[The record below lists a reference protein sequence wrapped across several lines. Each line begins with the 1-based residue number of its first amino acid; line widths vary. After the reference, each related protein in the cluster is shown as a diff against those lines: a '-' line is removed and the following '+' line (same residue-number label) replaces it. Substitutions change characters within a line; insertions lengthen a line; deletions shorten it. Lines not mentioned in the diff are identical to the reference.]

1 MIHFNISI
9 WRKGCVNENKLE
21 FIVKERKLGSNESW
35 NTRTMQHGGPVGS
48 WRRRKT
54 NWRDLYTH
62 DILQSFLFTWFTN
75 IYLIFPGFFPQGFS
89 FAKSRSESVCR
100 CGIEQISSHRLHIWR
115 NIYERL
121 TSSEKKG
128 KITDRC
134 LWFKAFEVRRLYIWF
149 GTRIFW
155 ILNAIL
161 TPGLLNNLVPLT
173 GTTQIWKQTINLKA
187 TLLK

>member
-21 FIVKERKLGSNESW
+21 FIVKERKPGSNESW

-75 IYLIFPGFFPQGFS
+75 IYLIFPGFCPQGFS

-121 TSSEKKG
+121 TSSVKYVLSLLE
-128 KITDRC
+128 C
-134 LWFKAFEVRRLYIWF
+134 WYIKVF
-149 GTRIFW
+149 MHCS
-155 ILNAIL
+155 L
-161 TPGLLNNLVPLT
+161 
-173 GTTQIWKQTINLKA
+173 
-187 TLLK
+187 